1 MKSIKNR
8 IRDSKKRMGETMESL
23 LRPLMAKTGMRL
35 RVGPRIRLLN
45 SRASRNP
52 KRTFALVFSALLLI
66 FVTDLSLTLFHP
78 VKTAAPKMEM
88 ASVDTVFSGFRT
100 IQDNKEIHRRRLS
113 EMALDGNEIRH
124 RLDSLIAI
132 PQKSRADSIEIRV
145 NYMKLERIV
154 KTLKI
159 AGQ

>member
-1 MKSIKNR
+1 M
-8 IRDSKKRMGETMESL
+8 
-23 LRPLMAKTGMRL
+23 
-35 RVGPRIRLLN
+35 
-45 SRASRNP
+45 
-52 KRTFALVFSALLLI
+52 FSSLLLI
-66 FVTDLSLTLFHP
+66 FLADLSLSLFHP
-78 VKTAAPKMEM
+78 VKAAAPKMEM

-113 EMALDGNEIRH
+113 EMAIDGNDIRH
-124 RLDSLIAI
+124 RLDSLIAL

-154 KTLKI
+154 KTLKV

>member
-1 MKSIKNR
+1 
-8 IRDSKKRMGETMESL
+8 
-23 LRPLMAKTGMRL
+23 
-35 RVGPRIRLLN
+35 
-45 SRASRNP
+45 
-52 KRTFALVFSALLLI
+52 
-66 FVTDLSLTLFHP
+66 
-78 VKTAAPKMEM
+78 MEM

-113 EMALDGNEIRH
+113 EMAIDGNDIRH
-124 RLDSLIAI
+124 RLDSLIAL

-154 KTLKI
+154 KTLKV